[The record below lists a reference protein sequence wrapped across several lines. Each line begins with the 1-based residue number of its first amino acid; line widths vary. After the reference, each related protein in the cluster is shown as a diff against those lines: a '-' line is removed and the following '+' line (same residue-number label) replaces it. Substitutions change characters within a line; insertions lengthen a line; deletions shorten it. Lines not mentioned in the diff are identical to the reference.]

1 MEAPAALTARVVT
14 LFVVCALGQV
24 GGSLMLGKTAGFTHP
39 GWSAA
44 CALTYAVSLWALA
57 TLIREGGPLSLLM
70 PILAATVPL
79 VVILIAV
86 FVQGEPASWPRLGL
100 LTLACAVIG
109 VSGTL

>member
-1 MEAPAALTARVVT
+1 MEALTARVVT
-14 LFVVCALGQV
+14 LFVVCAAGQV
-24 GGSLMLGKTAGFTHP
+24 AGSLMLGRTAAFTHP

-57 TLIREGGPLSLLM
+57 TLIRGGGPLSLLM
-70 PILAATVPL
+70 PLLAATVPL

-86 FVQGEPASWPRLGL
+86 FVAGEPASWPRLAL
-100 LTLACAVIG
+100 LTLACAIIG